1 LRVHAGFCAE
11 QVFQKLLRNHLGI
24 YKMSTEN
31 RSPYASVVSYQGI
44 LPKLH
49 PSVFLACGARVIGD
63 VELGEGCGV
72 WFNAVVR
79 GDVHFIRVG
88 AQTNIQDG
96 AVIHCT
102 YQKNPTSIGNR
113 VSIAHLAV
121 VHGCTIEDDCLIG
134 MGAVILDKAVIGA
147 GSIVGAGTVVSQ
159 GVVIP
164 PRSLVLGTPGRVVR
178 AVTDEE
184 FQSISAT
191 TMRYLEYIKGYNFS
205 ELK

>member
-1 LRVHAGFCAE
+1 
-11 QVFQKLLRNHLGI
+11 
-24 YKMSTEN
+24 
-31 RSPYASVVSYQGI
+31 
-44 LPKLH
+44 
-49 PSVFLACGARVIGD
+49 
-63 VELGEGCGV
+63 
-72 WFNAVVR
+72 
-79 GDVHFIRVG
+79 
-88 AQTNIQDG
+88 
-96 AVIHCT
+96 
-102 YQKNPTSIGNR
+102 
-113 VSIAHLAV
+113 
-121 VHGCTIEDDCLIG
+121 